1 MSTKDMQLSLGR
13 SYVRGSSIIGEK
25 VSKLSKNVVEM
36 ANFNLGIAKD
46 DIEDFLEVALEELT
60 YKEILELDL
69 KKKKKE
75 KEK

>member
-1 MSTKDMQLSLGR
+1 
-13 SYVRGSSIIGEK
+13 
-25 VSKLSKNVVEM
+25 M